1 MNTIDDTKV
10 VIFSKDSNGDRD
22 FDLLGDSPG
31 GVTTVGALRKSLG
44 EFMPGLGAIMEDVKA
59 KAVDMGLNEVSVALG
74 VNAKGKV
81 GFLGTG
87 AELGGTSTLTL
98 KFKIG

>member
-1 MNTIDDTKV
+1 MNDIDDTKV
-10 VIFSKDSNGDRD
+10 VIFSSDSKGDHD

-31 GVTTVGALRKSLG
+31 GVTTVGALRSSLG
-44 EFMPGLGAIMEDVKA
+44 EFLPGLGAIIADVKSNA
-59 KAVDMGLNEVSVALG
+59 AALGLSEVSVALG

-87 AELGGTSTLTL
+87 AELGGNSTLTL

>member
-1 MNTIDDTKV
+1 MNAIDDAKV
-10 VIFSKDSNGDRD
+10 VIFASDSKGEHD

-31 GVTTVGALRKSLG
+31 GVTTVGALRNSLG
-44 EFMPGLGAIMEDVKA
+44 EFMPGLGAIIAEVKD
-59 KAVDMGLNEVSVALG
+59 KAADMGLTEVSVALG
-74 VNAKGKV
+74 VNAKGTV

-87 AELGGTSTLTL
+87 AEIGGNSTLTL

>member
-1 MNTIDDTKV
+1 MNDINDTRV
-10 VIFSKDSNGDRD
+10 VIFSSDSKGKHD

-31 GVTTVGALRKSLG
+31 GVTTVGALRRNLA
-44 EFMPGLGAIMEDVKA
+44 EFMPGLGAIIADVKA
-59 KAVDMGLNEVSVALG
+59 KAENMGLNEISVELG
-74 VNAKGKV
+74 VNAKGTV

-87 AELGGTSTLTL
+87 AELGGNSTLTL